1 MLFQEILSRLNDY
14 WSNQGCAVIYPH
26 DSAVGAGTFY
36 PATFFRAL
44 NKQPWR
50 VAYLAPTR
58 RPSDG
63 RYGDNPYRFQ
73 HYLQYQVLLQ
83 PSPANSQDIYLQS
96 LYALGIDPAQHDLR
110 FVEDNWE
117 QASLSAWG
125 LGWEVWLDGME
136 ISQFTYLQQLGGVSL
151 EAVPVELT
159 YGLERIAM
167 YLQNV
172 SHAYQV
178 RYSDAVSL
186 GDLRRDFEW
195 QHCDYN
201 FNHADDALQR
211 DLFNRYEAE
220 ATRLLEI
227 PLVYPAYEF
236 VMKGNHAFDVLDARG
251 SLSQSERQTFVQRLR
266 RLSEQT
272 AAAYLDLIELFD
284 LDAPQDDAPQD
295 TSLETALETA
305 QVGTAQVGTPPES
318 NPHEDTAHKDTAD
331 KQANDTATGAQ
342 ADAGARTGDNTSADQ
357 S

>member
-1 MLFQEILSRLNDY
+1 MLFQEILARLNDY
-14 WSNQGCAVIYPH
+14 WREQGCAVIYPH

-83 PSPANSQDIYLQS
+83 PSPADSQEVYLQS
-96 LYALGIDPAQHDLR
+96 LYALGIDLSQHDLR

-136 ISQFTYLQQLGGVSL
+136 ISQFTYLQQLGGISL

-172 SHAYQV
+172 SHAYDV
-178 RYSDAVSL
+178 HYSDTVTL
-186 GDLRRDFEW
+186 GDLQRDFEW

-201 FNHADDALQR
+201 FNHADDTLQR

-220 ATRLLEI
+220 ATRLLEMA
-227 PLVYPAYEF
+227 LVYPAYEF

-272 AAAYLDLIELFD
+272 AAAYLALTADQNNLDQDNLDRLDQDVLD
-284 LDAPQDDAPQD
+284 LDALPDASI
-295 TSLETALETA
+295 TSTDESAATD
-305 QVGTAQVGTPPES
+305 TPP
-318 NPHEDTAHKDTAD
+318 TD
-331 KQANDTATGAQ
+331 KH
-342 ADAGARTGDNTSADQ
+342 
-357 S
+357 

>member
-14 WSNQGCAVIYPH
+14 WSEQGCAVIYPH

-44 NKQPWR
+44 TARPWR

-83 PSPANSQDIYLQS
+83 PSPVNSQEVYLQS

-136 ISQFTYLQQLGGVSL
+136 ISQFTYLQQLGGVTL
-151 EAVPVELT
+151 DAIPVELT

-172 SHAYQV
+172 SHAYEV
-178 RYSDAVSL
+178 RYSDTVTL

-236 VMKGNHAFDVLDARG
+236 VLKGNHAFDVLEARG

-272 AAAYLDLIELFD
+272 AGAYLTLIKDPPSEHTSQDTNEDASALLDLDVIPSDVLNKD
-284 LDAPQDDAPQD
+284 VISSDASHGDASHSDAPQPSASD
-295 TSLETALETA
+295 TP
-305 QVGTAQVGTPPES
+305 VDG
-318 NPHEDTAHKDTAD
+318 H
-331 KQANDTATGAQ
+331 
-342 ADAGARTGDNTSADQ
+342 
-357 S
+357 

>member
-284 LDAPQDDAPQD
+284 LDAPQDDAPRD
-295 TSLETALETA
+295 TALETA

>member
-83 PSPANSQDIYLQS
+83 PSPANSQDVYLQS

-136 ISQFTYLQQLGGVSL
+136 ISQFTYLQQLGGVTL

-272 AAAYLDLIELFD
+272 AAAYLDLTELFD
-284 LDAPQDDAPQD
+284 LDAPQD
-295 TSLETALETA
+295 TSPETAPETA
-305 QVGTAQVGTPPES
+305 QVETVQVRTPPES
-318 NPHEDTAHKDTAD
+318 NPHEDTAHEDTAHEDTAD
-331 KQANDTATGAQ
+331 KQANDTDTDAQ
-342 ADAGARTGDNTSADQ
+342 ADAGVRTGDNTSADK

>member
-342 ADAGARTGDNTSADQ
+342 ADAGARTGNNTSADQ

>member
-14 WSNQGCAVIYPH
+14 WSDQGCAVIYPH

-44 NKQPWR
+44 DKQPWR

-96 LYALGIDPAQHDLR
+96 LYALGIDLAQHDLR

-136 ISQFTYLQQLGGVSL
+136 ISQFTYLQQLGGITL

-178 RYSDAVSL
+178 RYSDTVSL

-272 AAAYLDLIELFD
+272 AAAYLDLTELLD
-284 LDAPQDDAPQD
+284 LDTHQGEALTMPPVETSPTSRSGANANHD
-295 TSLETALETA
+295 TTTDRAMTDR
-305 QVGTAQVGTPPES
+305 TTPDQTTTDQP
-318 NPHEDTAHKDTAD
+318 
-331 KQANDTATGAQ
+331 ANDTRTQ
-342 ADAGARTGDNTSADQ
+342 ADDRTRTKNTSADK

>member
-14 WSNQGCAVIYPH
+14 WRQQGCVVIYPH
-26 DSAVGAGTFY
+26 DSTVGAGTFY

-44 NKQPWR
+44 DEQPWR

-63 RYGDNPYRFQ
+63 RYGENPYRFQ

-83 PSPANSQDIYLQS
+83 PSPTNSQDMYLQS
-96 LYALGIDPAQHDLR
+96 LYALGIDPTKHDLR

-136 ISQFTYLQQLGGVSL
+136 ISQFTYLQQLGGIAL
-151 EAVPVELT
+151 DAVPVELT

-172 SHAYQV
+172 SHAYEV
-178 RYSDAVSL
+178 RYSDTVSL

-201 FNHADDALQR
+201 FNHADDGLQR

-272 AAAYLDLIELFD
+272 AAAYLDLTNDNPTRDNPISDNPTSDNSTNDNSTNNDAISDSDLLD
-284 LDAPQDDAPQD
+284 LDAPHAPDDNPDANTASSSNAPHQP
-295 TSLETALETA
+295 SH
-305 QVGTAQVGTPPES
+305 QSPGKGT
-318 NPHEDTAHKDTAD
+318 D
-331 KQANDTATGAQ
+331 
-342 ADAGARTGDNTSADQ
+342 
-357 S
+357 

>member
-284 LDAPQDDAPQD
+284 LDAPQDDAPRD

-342 ADAGARTGDNTSADQ
+342 ADAGARTGNNTSADQ